1 MFGFEIVLDDNIPA
15 GTILFGS
22 FRYYG
27 VNIPQGVA
35 VEVSRERAIT
45 TLYNQT
51 RRFAE
56 WLDLEA
62 ERGYFIDEESAQYL
76 QTYAPAEIAL
86 LQLLKEESEEMN
98 HD

>member
-1 MFGFEIVLDDNIPA
+1 MNNNTLSAYRAE
-15 GTILFGS
+15 
-22 FRYYG
+22 
-27 VNIPQGVA
+27 
-35 VEVSRERAIT
+35 RERAIT

-62 ERGYFIDEESAQYL
+62 ERGYSIDEESAQYL
-76 QTYAPAEIAL
+76 QAYAPAEMAL